1 MEALIIHIDK
11 NADKAQLKAALK
23 MIRGVLSVS
32 DRITRSDFEQMA
44 DDALIKEMKKADKTP
59 LLSFEEGKKEFS
71 RLKKGLLK

>member
-11 NADKAQLKAALK
+11 NADKSQLKAALK